1 MCMVVYIGSDVPLR
15 TWPFDPARPAFHVT
29 DVPAGDE
36 AVKRHFSK
44 PHVFYAGAYEG
55 CGCGCQ
61 YGRAFE
67 GSHYVPEQLAAAD
80 ACRAAVEAYVRE
92 ALALQRSV
100 EIYACWSGD
109 EAEPPSARRVLNAAS
124 FPKGFSER
132 EFLVVGGDPAA
143 S

>member
-1 MCMVVYIGSDVPLR
+1 MCMVVYMGSDVPLR
-15 TWPFDPARPAFHVT
+15 TLPFDPARPGFLVT

-44 PHVFYAGAYEG
+44 PHVYYAGAYER
-55 CGCGCQ
+55 CGCGFQ

-67 GSHYVPEQLAAAD
+67 GAQYVPEQLAAAD

-92 ALALQRSV
+92 VLALQPSV

-109 EAEPPSARRVLNAAS
+109 EAEPPSARRVIKDAS
-124 FPKGFSER
+124 FPKGFFER
-132 EFLVVGGDPAA
+132 EFLVVGDSAA
-143 S
+143 G